1 MAPFRLALL
10 LLALCLPPG
19 ARAGAQR
26 QPEIAVRFLLTADPR
41 DGATFVTTLTW
52 QGRPVVVSRVP
63 VFSERE
69 IVSIFPF
76 TAEDGTF
83 GCALQLNDSGRVA
96 LQTITVAHRGGR
108 AFILVGGRV
117 ITPLALDR
125 IVSDG
130 IVTIP
135 FGLTEADIRGLGKSF
150 RIMPEARGAGAR

>member
-1 MAPFRLALL
+1 MPRIRLVLLL
-10 LLALCLPPG
+10 LLAACLPSR
-19 ARAGAQR
+19 AQAGAQR
-26 QPEIAVRFLLTADPR
+26 QPEVAVRFLLAADPR

-63 VFSERE
+63 VASERE
-69 IVSIFPF
+69 IVSMYPF
-76 TAEDGTF
+76 TAADGSF
-83 GCALQLNDSGRVA
+83 GCALQLNDSGRLA

-108 AFILVGGRV
+108 MFVLVGGRV

-135 FGLTEADIRGLGKSF
+135 FGLTEADIRALGKSF
-150 RIMPEARGAGAR
+150 RIMPEARR